1 METEESTCRLACWNR
16 NQNEGD
22 NQLTKFRK
30 SFPARSIETTLN
42 RGCNPGRRDV
52 SLANTGAEGEKATY
66 YISHVIVRLED
77 KWRMEDRDLK
87 VVSSRSTSRFESCVV
102 GKRKGGKW
110 ILPGIEFTSIL
121 ARIEARTVRSSRER
135 DDRAVRFVGGNLTTC
150 PIDRFV

>member
-1 METEESTCRLACWNR
+1 MEIEESLVDSHVGIGIR
-16 NQNEGD
+16 
-22 NQLTKFRK
+22 TKATTSWQSSGNPFQQD
-30 SFPARSIETTLN
+30 RSRRPWTAA
-42 RGCNPGRRDV
+42 GNPGRRDV